1 MGDCLITT
9 NNEILLKHT
18 KNLPAIMCVQR
29 KAEKVVITEDE
40 LVKANKNSFGD
51 TIGATTNKSQL
62 CMMCRHYM
70 IKIQKNIKSWITE
83 LNVVSSTNRIN
94 S

>member
-51 TIGATTNKSQL
+51 TIGATTNKITAMYDVQALYDKDSEEYKELDYRIKCGQL
-62 CMMCRHYM
+62 YQQN
-70 IKIQKNIKSWITE
+70 K
-83 LNVVSSTNRIN
+83 
-94 S
+94 